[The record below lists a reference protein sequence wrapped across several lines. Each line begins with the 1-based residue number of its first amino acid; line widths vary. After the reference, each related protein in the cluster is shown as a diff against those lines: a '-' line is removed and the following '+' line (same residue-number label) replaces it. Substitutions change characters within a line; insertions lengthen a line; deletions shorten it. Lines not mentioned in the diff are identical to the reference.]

1 MTMKIFLA
9 GATGAIGRRLVPLLV
24 AAGHAVTGTTRKP
37 AHADAIRAAGAQPVV
52 VDALNHEAVIAAIQ
66 EAKPE
71 VVIHQLT
78 AIPARLNL
86 RKFDEEFAQTNRL
99 RIEGTDNLIAGARAA
114 GARRFIAQ
122 SYAAWPYARVGSLVK
137 TEDDPLDA
145 DPPEKLRDRLAAIRH
160 LEAAV
165 LGLGK
170 DGITGIVL
178 RYGGFYGPGTSLGK
192 DGSTVEEVRKRHFPL
207 VSGANGVWSFIHIDD
222 AAQATLAAVERGACG
237 IYNITDDEPA
247 PVSEW
252 LPALAADL
260 GAPQPMHLPRFIAR
274 LAVGKHGLIMMT
286 EIRGASNAKAKR
298 ELGWTPRWASWRS
311 GFREGLG

>member
-1 MTMKIFLA
+1 MKIFVA

-24 AAGHAVTGTTRKP
+24 AGGHDVTGTTRKQT
-37 AHADAIRAAGAQPVV
+37 HVDAIRAAGAQPVV
-52 VDALNHEAVIAAIQ
+52 VDALNRDAVIAAIR
-66 EAKPE
+66 EARPE

-99 RIEGTDNLIAGARAA
+99 RMEGTDNLIAGARAA
-114 GARRFIAQ
+114 GVRRFIAQ

-137 TEDDPLDA
+137 TEDDPLDT
-145 DPPEKLRDRLAAIRH
+145 DPPEKMRDSLDAIRH

-165 LGLGK
+165 LDLAK
-170 DGITGIVL
+170 DGMTGIVL

-207 VSGANGVWSFIHIDD
+207 VSGANGIWSFIHIDD
-222 AAQATLAAVERGACG
+222 AAQATLAAVERGAHG

-260 GAPQPMHLPRFIAR
+260 GAPPPMHLPRFIAR

-311 GFREGLG
+311 GFRAGLGY